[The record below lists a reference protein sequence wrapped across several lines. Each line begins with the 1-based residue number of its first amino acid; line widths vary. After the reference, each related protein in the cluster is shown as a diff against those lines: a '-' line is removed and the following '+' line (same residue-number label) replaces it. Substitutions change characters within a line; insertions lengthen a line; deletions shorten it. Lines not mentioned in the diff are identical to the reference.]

1 MTVGQ
6 KALLY
11 YGALLHDVGKV
22 VYRGMSERGSHSKLG
37 ADFIRNEV
45 APRNEAFDG
54 AAGKAIVEQIRYHH
68 ADEIV
73 SASGLANDSLAFV
86 TYFADNVSAGM
97 DRKNEGDEAQAQYFD
112 RSVDLR
118 KIFNILNGRHD
129 DGKVP
134 HKDYNAIR
142 EDIKR
147 GLVGAEVSLEGVNSL
162 LNLLE
167 ATTSAVPSST
177 NRAQL
182 VDVSLYDHAKT
193 TAGIAACMYDY
204 LVEQGVG
211 DYRAALFDKGT
222 SARYHGAPMFLL
234 YSCDMSGIQDFIY
247 NISGSGALKQLRA
260 RSMYLELLLEDIAD
274 ELLEGLGLTRAN
286 LLYTGGGHAYL
297 LLPNTAQVKARL
309 AEFEA
314 DLRAWFLANYR
325 TDLYLA
331 SAWVECCS
339 DDLANRGDDKR
350 RYPDLYRRLSRKLSE
365 AKASRYDA
373 GVLRGLNFAPTAPF
387 DHSRECSEC
396 HRSDLSVNAEGKC
409 PLCAALGRISPQLVT
424 KDVFVVEPC
433 EEDAPDGLALPFGR
447 QLVMYSR
454 AEYERVKPARV
465 RVYTKNSWD
474 MGEVL
479 ATHIWMGDYT
489 GGEKGLG
496 FAGYEGD
503 GVTLDEGVG
512 IERLGVLRADV
523 DNLGAAF
530 VSGLPADKTS
540 ISRTSTL
547 SRSLSYFFKY
557 QINEVLA
564 AGGSAC
570 GSACGAAVGGAAGGA
585 APGKGRDGKRG
596 YQVQIIY
603 SGGDDL
609 FIVGNWSDVLFAA
622 ADIRKAFDEYT
633 GNGSLTLS
641 AGIGMFDAKY
651 PIARMAQETGE
662 LEDAAKMYVAPDRP
676 GRTKN
681 ALALW
686 TEGAVFGWD
695 EFCDVVM
702 PRFEEMRELFRKP
715 DAGEDGPAP
724 DADDKGKAFIYKLVE
739 LLRSYNDVSSAPRLA
754 YLLAR
759 AFEGNPNGAQIGK
772 RFYSLARDERE
783 RRCLVAAL
791 EWYIYSTRERG

>member
-1 MTVGQ
+1 M
-6 KALLY
+6 
-11 YGALLHDVGKV
+11 
-22 VYRGMSERGSHSKLG
+22 
-37 ADFIRNEV
+37 

-54 AAGKAIVEQIRYHH
+54 PAGKAIVEQIRYHH

-112 RSVDLR
+112 RKADLR

-129 DGKVP
+129 DGKIP

-167 ATTSAVPSST
+167 ATTSTVPSST

-204 LVEQGVG
+204 LAEKGVS
-211 DYRAALFDKGT
+211 DYRAALFDRGS
-222 SARYHGAPMFLL
+222 SARYHEEPMFLL

-274 ELLEGLGLTRAN
+274 ELLEGLELTRAN
-286 LLYTGGGHAYL
+286 LLYTGGGHAYM

-314 DLRAWFLANYR
+314 KLRAWFLECYR

-331 SAWVECCS
+331 SAWVECSS
-339 DDLANRGDDKR
+339 DDLANRGDDQR
-350 RYPDLYRRLSRKLSE
+350 RYPDLYRAISRKLSE
-365 AKASRYDA
+365 AKSARYDA
-373 GVLRGLNFAPTAPF
+373 GTLRGLNFARKEPF
-387 DHSRECSEC
+387 DHSRECTEC
-396 HRSDLSVNAEGKC
+396 HRSDLSINAEGKC

-424 KDVFVVEPC
+424 KDVFVVEPR

-454 AEYERVKPARV
+454 AEYEKAKPAHV

-474 MGEVL
+474 MGDLL

-489 GGEKGLG
+489 AGDRGLG
-496 FAGYEGD
+496 FVGYEREGA
-503 GVTLDEGVG
+503 TLDQGVG

-523 DNLGAAF
+523 DNLGATF

-557 QINEVLA
+557 QINEVLEE
-564 AGGSAC
+564 
-570 GSACGAAVGGAAGGA
+570 
-585 APGKGRDGKRG
+585 GR

-622 ADIRKAFDEYT
+622 ADIRRAFDRYT

-662 LEDAAKMYVAPDRP
+662 LEDAAKMYVAPDRS

-681 ALALW
+681 AVALW
-686 TEGAVFGWD
+686 TEDAVFGWE

-702 PRFEEMRELFRKP
+702 PRFEEMRELFRRP
-715 DAGEDGPAP
+715 EVGEDGPAP

-739 LLRSYNDVSSAPRLA
+739 LLRGYGDASSAPRLA

-759 AFEGNPNGAQIGK
+759 AFGDRPNGDRICK
-772 RFYSLARDERE
+772 RFYSLARDARE

-791 EWYIYSTRERG
+791 EWYVYSTRERG